1 MMDLRKQ
8 FPRSPKEQLG
18 GYVHV
23 ARIIDKA
30 RAHNA
35 GTVGE
40 YIYNC
45 PMDQSWFQFTGVTA
59 ESFAEAVKTRDDRQM
74 AEWIRQKAK
83 PHSQQEI
90 EAWNRTLLG
99 RTPSSPE
106 SQQRFLD
113 TRQKLAPGRTDIT
126 TWPDLIDLEEGRTV
140 PKRK

>member
-1 MMDLRKQ
+1 MDLRTQ
-8 FPRSPKEQLG
+8 FPRSPKEQLD
-18 GYVHV
+18 GYAHV

-35 GTVGE
+35 GMLGE

-59 ESFAEAVKTRDDRQM
+59 EAFAEAVKSRDDRKM
-74 AEWIRQKAK
+74 AEWIQQKAT

-90 EAWNRTLLG
+90 EAWNRTLLS

-106 SQQRFLD
+106 SQQHFLA
-113 TRQKLAPGRTDIT
+113 TRGKLAPERTDIT
-126 TWPDLIDLEEGRTV
+126 TWPDLIDLEEGRPV
-140 PKRK
+140 PQK

>member
-1 MMDLRKQ
+1 MMDLRKE
-8 FPRSPKEQLG
+8 FPRSPKEQLD
-18 GYVHV
+18 GYAHV

-35 GTVGE
+35 GMLGE

-59 ESFAEAVKTRDDRQM
+59 EAFSEAVRTRDDRQM
-74 AEWIRQKAK
+74 AEWIRQTAQ
-83 PHSQQEI
+83 PHSKSEI
-90 EAWNRTLLG
+90 EVWNRTLLS

-106 SQQRFLD
+106 SQQRFLA
-113 TRQKLAPGRTDIT
+113 TRQKLAPERTDIT

-140 PKRK
+140 PKK

>member
-1 MMDLRKQ
+1 MDLRKQ
-8 FPRSPKEQLG
+8 FPRSPKDKLE
-18 GYVHV
+18 GYAHV

-35 GTVGE
+35 GTLGE

-59 ESFAEAVKTRDDRQM
+59 EAFAEAVKTRDDRRM
-74 AEWIRQKAK
+74 AEWIRQQAK

-90 EAWNRTLLG
+90 ESWNRTLLS

-106 SQQRFLD
+106 SQQRFLA
-113 TRQKLAPGRTDIT
+113 TRQKLAPGRTDIV
-126 TWPDLIDLEEGRTV
+126 TWPDLIDLEEGRVV
-140 PKRK
+140 PKR

>member
-1 MMDLRKQ
+1 MDLRKQ

-18 GYVHV
+18 GYAHV

-35 GTVGE
+35 GVLGE

-45 PMDQSWFQFTGVTA
+45 PMDQSWFQLTGIAADV
-59 ESFAEAVKTRDDRQM
+59 FAEAVKTRDDRQM
-74 AEWIRQKAK
+74 AEWIQQKAT

-90 EAWNRTLLG
+90 EVWNRTLLS

-106 SQQRFLD
+106 SQKHFLS
-113 TRQKLAPGRTDIT
+113 TRQKLAPERTDIT
-126 TWPDLIDLEEGRTV
+126 TWPDLIDLEEGRPV
-140 PKRK
+140 PKRT